1 MTREQ
6 KLKLI
11 YTTTHRNYKGKL
23 PDGTK
28 TVLVLRAGGTQLV
41 PLTDLTNFEVDK
53 KFAAVAMMEVKMHA
67 AKKKEAKADKIVE
80 KAYYATCTGI
90 QIDIMDIGK
99 VFAFGR
105 TKIEAGED
113 FPALCASVRAYV
125 ETIRKN

>member
-1 MTREQ
+1 MVARDK
-6 KLKLI
+6 KLALI
-11 YTTTHRNYKGKL
+11 YRHTDRNYKGKL

-41 PLTDLTNFEVDK
+41 PLTDLTDFEVDK
-53 KFAAVAMMEVKMHA
+53 KFAAVAMMEVKRE
-67 AKKKEAKADKIVE
+67 AKAREAKADKIVE
-80 KAYYATCTGI
+80 KAYYATCSGI